1 MNIKSHSS
9 RKYLLLLVIS
19 ALTISAMACN
29 LMKLVYS
36 DPYSEPRSEDEWRR
50 HEEEQ
55 FHHDEEP
62 FRGEEE
68 DFHHDPH
75 HEGEFHHDEEEFH
88 HDEQPYH
95 GKEGEFHHEEPRH
108 EEPHHEEF
116 HHEEPH
122 HEEFHH
128 EEPHHEEPR
137 HEEPH
142 HEEGPPPGEGC
153 LPESGCP
160 GQQPDDSNVGGEWTT
175 DIAVTDIY
183 PGNQPH
189 GQFHVRITN
198 HGPGTLNNVRLEL
211 GCGYDSQDKKTG
223 LVGPS
228 DMKYFSVTL
237 GMRPGETQSFPTGL
251 NLDSS
256 AFSYLVGCSASPGF
270 HDPNPSNNDYNE
282 ILN

>member
-1 MNIKSHSS
+1 MKRRCKINPKPHSAQ
-9 RKYLLLLVIS
+9 KHLFLLAIT
-19 ALTISAMACN
+19 ALTISALACN
-29 LMKLVYS
+29 LFNLVYG
-36 DPYSEPRSEDEWRR
+36 DPYYEPRPNEEWRR
-50 HEEEQ
+50 Y
-55 FHHDEEP
+55 DEEP
-62 FRGEEE
+62 VYRNEEPSRHEDEPYRGEE
-68 DFHHDPH
+68 DFHHED
-75 HEGEFHHDEEEFH
+75 EFHTEEPFHPEEGPHDEEGDFRPGEENFYREDEPFQGEDEFH
-88 HDEQPYH
+88 P
-95 GKEGEFHHEEPRH
+95 EEPG
-108 EEPHHEEF
+108 
-116 HHEEPH
+116 
-122 HEEFHH
+122 
-128 EEPHHEEPR
+128 

-223 LVGPS
+223 MAGPS
-228 DMKYFSVTL
+228 DMVYFTVTL

-251 NLDSS
+251 SLDSS
-256 AFSYLVGCSASPGF
+256 TFSYLVGCSASPGF